1 MVTKREILDLVKKY
15 ILEKRSCDSW
25 VPGKDWVSYSG
36 PHFDEKEYTAAF
48 DSLLDEWLIFGKKS
62 REFELEFPKFLGKKY
77 GSLTNSGSSA
87 NLLAVTAVK
96 SHFGLKDGDKFITP
110 VVCFPTTINPLI
122 QCNLKPVF
130 VDVTLPD
137 LNLDLDEVEKILKKD
152 PGIKGIMFAHVL
164 GNPPNM
170 DRLMSII
177 DDHNLIFIEDACDA
191 LGSTYRDKKLGS
203 FGDVSTC
210 SFFPAHHM
218 TLGEGGFIATDK
230 GAMRKSLSSFRD
242 WGRACYCNTGKPGC
256 VVSDTACGDRL
267 QPWLPD
273 LPEFNYDHRYV
284 FDEIGY
290 NLKPIELQAAIG
302 LEQIK
307 KLPALDEARR
317 ENFKKLLKVFKPY
330 EKYFHL
336 PERTENSDPNW
347 FAFLLTI
354 KEESPFNRNDF
365 VSFLEKN
372 KIQTR
377 SYFSGN
383 IMYHPGYMHLR
394 DDYTDLRN
402 TFKNAHLV
410 TTNSFFL
417 GTFIGMTEQKISY
430 IKKIVDTFFKELQ

>member
-1 MVTKREILDLVKKY
+1 
-15 ILEKRSCDSW
+15 
-25 VPGKDWVSYSG
+25 
-36 PHFDEKEYTAAF
+36 
-48 DSLLDEWLIFGKKS
+48 
-62 REFELEFPKFLGKKY
+62 
-77 GSLTNSGSSA
+77 
-87 NLLAVTAVK
+87 
-96 SHFGLKDGDKFITP
+96 
-110 VVCFPTTINPLI
+110 
-122 QCNLKPVF
+122 
-130 VDVTLPD
+130 
-137 LNLDLDEVEKILKKD
+137 
-152 PGIKGIMFAHVL
+152 
-164 GNPPNM
+164 
-170 DRLMSII
+170 
-177 DDHNLIFIEDACDA
+177 
-191 LGSTYRDKKLGS
+191 
-203 FGDVSTC
+203 
-210 SFFPAHHM
+210 M

-307 KLPALDEARR
+307 KLPVLDEARR
-317 ENFKKLLKVFKPY
+317 ENFRKLLKVFKPY